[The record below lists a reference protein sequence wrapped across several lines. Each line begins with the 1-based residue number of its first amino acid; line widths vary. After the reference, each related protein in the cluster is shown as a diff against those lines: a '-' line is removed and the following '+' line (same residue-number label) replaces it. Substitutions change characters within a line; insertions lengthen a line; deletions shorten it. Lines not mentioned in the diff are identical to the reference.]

1 MSVDVRPASSGRHRA
16 GRAQR
21 SAPPGAPRRGWRTRL
36 AWLDM
41 RASPYLFISPF
52 YIVFLIFGAFP
63 LVFTVWVSLH
73 DWELASGLREFTGLQ
88 NYRELLGDEAFW
100 HSVVNTI
107 GIFFM
112 STVPQLLLALWVANL
127 LNRRLRASTFYRI
140 GVVAPMVTSTAAV
153 AIVFAQ
159 LFARDYGVVNWL
171 LGQVGIDPID
181 WQASRGWSWVAISA
195 MVDWRWTGYNAL
207 IYLAAMQAIP
217 KDLYEAA
224 AIDGASRVR
233 QFWQITVPMLR
244 PTIIFTVII
253 STIGGLQL
261 FTEPVLFGSGRMD
274 GGPVHQYQTVAM
286 YMFDNA
292 FRSDAYGYGAAIA
305 WMLFLMIIVFSLLNF
320 LFVRRAGGAR

>member
-1 MSVDVRPASSGRHRA
+1 MSVDVRPASSGRNRA

-36 AWLDM
+36 ARLDM

-52 YIVFLIFGAFP
+52 YVVFLIFGAFP

-73 DWELASGLREFTGLQ
+73 DWELASGVREFVGLR
-88 NYRELLGDEAFW
+88 NYGDLLADEAFW
-100 HSVVNTI
+100 HSVVNTL
-107 GIFFM
+107 GIFAL

-140 GVVAPMVTSTAAV
+140 GMVAPMVTSTAAV

-159 LFARDYGVVNWL
+159 LFARDYGMVNWV
-171 LGQVGIDPID
+171 LGQVGVDPID

-224 AIDGASRVR
+224 AIDGASRLR

-305 WMLFLMIIVFSLLNF
+305 WMLFLMIIVFSLFNF
-320 LFVRRAGGAR
+320 LFVRRAGGSR

>member
-1 MSVDVRPASSGRHRA
+1 
-16 GRAQR
+16 
-21 SAPPGAPRRGWRTRL
+21 
-36 AWLDM
+36 M

-274 GGPVHQYQTVAM
+274 GGPVHQYQTVTM

-292 FRSDAYGYGAAIA
+292 FRSDHYGYGAAIA

-320 LFVRRAGGAR
+320 LFVRRAGGGR